1 MEEDVGPLSAVMEVE
16 AVGVVEVE
24 AAAVDVEAAAVDV
37 KAAAV
42 DVEATTVEAVDVDV
56 EAPLIAVTEVDA
68 PFPEDAAAVD
78 VATILLAME
87 ESGGGRPA
95 PETVK

>member
-24 AAAVDVEAAAVDV
+24 AAAVDVE
-37 KAAAV
+37 AAAV